1 METRKSFK
9 RGDVAWAK
17 NRDDWLPAVVSAVS
31 QSDAEVIFIMN
42 EDMRKQTLK
51 KGKTIP
57 LVKLRKWGC
66 DEYDNMMEIG
76 ENIADFDNAVAVLK
90 NFWLCEY
97 EPLDLPSLSCT

>member
-66 DEYDNMMEIG
+66 DEYDNMIEIG

-90 NFWLCEY
+90 NFL
-97 EPLDLPSLSCT
+97 TQVA